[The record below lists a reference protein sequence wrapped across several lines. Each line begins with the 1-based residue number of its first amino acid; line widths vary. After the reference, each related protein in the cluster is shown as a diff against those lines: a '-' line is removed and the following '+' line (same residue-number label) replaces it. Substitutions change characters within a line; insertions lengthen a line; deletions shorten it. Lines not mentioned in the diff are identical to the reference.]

1 MFDHVTIRVADREA
15 SERFYLT
22 VLASLGIDQTYSGE
36 HFAEWHDFSLA
47 SAAERSPVT
56 TGLHVGFRAVSR
68 DHPERFW
75 RDPDGNSVEAVHDGG
90 PRGTIDRL
98 RIRFA
103 DLVVATRFYESIG
116 PHAGIQAEEVLP
128 ESTSFTGGPGA
139 GSLTLVVADEP
150 TRYVHLAFPAVANET
165 VDAFHAA
172 ALAAGYR
179 DNGRPGERSVYHEG
193 YYGAFVLD
201 PDGNNVEVVNHNR

>member
-1 MFDHVTIRVADREA
+1 MFDHVTIRVADRET
-15 SERFYLT
+15 SERFYLR
-22 VLASLGIDQTYSGE
+22 VLASLGIEQTYSGE
-36 HFAEWHDFSLA
+36 QFAEWHDFSLA
-47 SAAERSPVT
+47 SVTERSPVT
-56 TGLHVGFRAVSR
+56 TGLHVGFRAVSG
-68 DHPERFW
+68 DHPDRFW
-75 RDPDGNSVEAVHDGG
+75 RDPDGNSVEAVHDGR
-90 PRGTIDRL
+90 PRGTIDHL
-98 RIRFA
+98 RVGVA

-116 PHAGIQAEEVLP
+116 PHAGIHSEELLP
-128 ESTSFTGGPGA
+128 ESTSFTGGPGT
-139 GSLTLVVADEP
+139 GSLTLVVAGEP